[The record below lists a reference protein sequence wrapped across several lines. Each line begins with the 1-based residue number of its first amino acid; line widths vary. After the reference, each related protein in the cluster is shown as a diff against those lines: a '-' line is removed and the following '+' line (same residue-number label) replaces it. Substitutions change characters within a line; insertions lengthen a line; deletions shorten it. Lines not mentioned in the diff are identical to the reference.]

1 MSNQSKQANQVVIRP
16 LRFTADVQAMRSF
29 LQTLGLRSRIESER
43 GGWVDMVAGRG
54 MVALHD
60 SAISES
66 GARSGETQL
75 TFEADDIE
83 ELKERLQ
90 TAGYDDATIWDE
102 AYGRVLSVTVVS
114 DTKIW
119 FDQRSEDLYGYKLHD
134 AKRDDR
140 LSVTPVLQVAD
151 QPAWQHF
158 LEALGGDS
166 AQFVSYEPFTGD
178 LGVRLGFSTTELLAE
193 VELRLTAAGY
203 QPALTEHS
211 LTVED
216 PDGQLITVRL
226 QS

>member
-1 MSNQSKQANQVVIRP
+1 MSNQVVLRP
-16 LRFTADVQAMRSF
+16 LRFTADVPAMRRF
-29 LQTLGLRSRIESER
+29 LETLGLKSRVESEH

-60 SAISES
+60 SASS
-66 GARSGETQL
+66 ATGAKSGETGL
-75 TFEADDIE
+75 SFEADDIE

-90 TAGYDDATIWDE
+90 AAGYEDATVWDE
-102 AYGRVLSVTVVS
+102 AYGRVLSVTVTGDAV
-114 DTKIW
+114 IW
-119 FDQRSEDLYGYKLHD
+119 VDQRSDDLYGYKLHD
-134 AKRDDR
+134 AKPDER

-166 AQFVSYEPFTGD
+166 AQLVSYEPGTGD
-178 LGVRLGFSTTELLAE
+178 LGVRLGFSTTELLTE

-216 PDGQLITVRL
+216 PDGQPVTVRL